1 MRTGKFLRTSPNI
14 SDNLWAVPN
23 HHCSRIRGHVKV
35 STCSNQ
41 LAFECS
47 TSFHI
52 IDILRHREHWYGQT
66 HCCRQ
71 TNQGNTW
78 LDSNTKWSRWVRIL
92 PGPSKEQKYLIRL
105 SARCSASCS
114 SCLTTFRWCRNCRL
128 VRSRCDYLHACTC
141 SEQTYPAKWSNQNQ
155 PSTVST
161 SMKSFICLFQ

>member
-1 MRTGKFLRTSPNI
+1 MICDPAHSTSHNLKVGNKNWQVFPHFTQHQRQPVGSAKPPLLPNQRACQ
-14 SDNLWAVPN
+14 SLDLL
-23 HHCSRIRGHVKV
+23 
-35 STCSNQ
+35 Q

-52 IDILRHREHWYGQT
+52 IDILRLREHWYGQT

-71 TNQGNTW
+71 THQGNTW

-141 SEQTYPAKWSNQNQ
+141 SEQTYPAK
-155 PSTVST
+155 
-161 SMKSFICLFQ
+161 